1 MYRRFSPSV
10 LGSLGDVGSPRFE
23 DRLFAVVEDLNSD
36 TPWDA
41 ECRGIGAR
49 LPRGLQMVLCDVDCG
64 SQTPG
69 MVKKVLAWRQ
79 NNREEADKIWNE
91 LQHANQDLHEELQ
104 RLTQADTPTRDF
116 GEISNLIAICRSW
129 IQKMTAK
136 SQVPI
141 EPSVQTALLDE
152 LSELEGVVGGVVP
165 GAGGYDAV
173 ALLVHDEQGVA
184 DRIRAHIEKW
194 ECPVPDNFGGQIG
207 KVRLLGVTHG
217 ADGLKNELAMR
228 YSEWI

>member
-1 MYRRFSPSV
+1 
-10 LGSLGDVGSPRFE
+10 
-23 DRLFAVVEDLNSD
+23 
-36 TPWDA
+36 
-41 ECRGIGAR
+41 
-49 LPRGLQMVLCDVDCG
+49 
-64 SQTPG
+64 
-69 MVKKVLAWRQ
+69 
-79 NNREEADKIWNE
+79 
-91 LQHANQDLHEELQ
+91 
-104 RLTQADTPTRDF
+104 
-116 GEISNLIAICRSW
+116 
-129 IQKMTAK
+129 
-136 SQVPI
+136 
-141 EPSVQTALLDE
+141 VQTALLDE